1 MNPHSEQARTDRVD
15 LPVLRE
21 QGVRL
26 FMRREDLLFPQLSG
40 NKFRKLKY
48 NLAAAREQGFQR
60 LITFG
65 GAYSNHIHATAAAGR
80 LYGFETVGLIRG
92 DELAGKP
99 LNPTLEDARQAGM
112 QLVFLSR
119 ADYAR
124 RGQPDFRETCLS
136 RFGPA
141 YLLPE
146 GGTNELAIQGCAEML
161 EPGDAQFDFLCC
173 AVGTGGTLAGLVRG
187 AVPGQRVLGY
197 PALKAGGLGAEL
209 LKFIPGENW
218 ELSNHSHGG
227 GYGKVTPELI
237 AFINGFRAQTG
248 IPLDAVYTGKMM
260 LALLE
265 DVQSGRIPSGASV
278 LAIHTGGL
286 QGNRG
291 VNLELRKKNLPLLQ
305 L

>member
-1 MNPHSEQARTDRVD
+1 M
-15 LPVLRE
+15 
-21 QGVRL
+21 RL
-26 FMRREDLLFPQLSG
+26 FLRREDLLFPQLSG

-48 NLAAAREQGFQR
+48 NLAEARRQGFQR

-80 LYGFETVGLIRG
+80 RYGFKTVGLIRG

-124 RGQPDFRETCLS
+124 RGQPDFQETCLAGY
-136 RFGPA
+136 GPA

-146 GGTNELAIQGCAEML
+146 GGTNELAIQGCAEIL
-161 EPGDAQFDFLCC
+161 GPGDAGYDWICC

-187 AVPGQRVLGY
+187 AAPGQRVLGY
-197 PALKAGGLGAEL
+197 PALKADGLRTEL
-209 LKFIPGENW
+209 SRFIQGDSW
-218 ELSNHSHGG
+218 ELSGHSHGG
-227 GYGKVTPELI
+227 GYGKVPAGLI

-248 IPLDAVYTGKMM
+248 IPLDAVYTGKM
-260 LALLE
+260 LYALLD
-265 DVQSGRIPSGASV
+265 DVRTGAIPSGSSV

-291 VNLELRKKNLPLLQ
+291 VNLELQKKNLPLLQ

>member
-1 MNPHSEQARTDRVD
+1 MRPHSEHAQTDPVD

-21 QGVRL
+21 HGVRL
-26 FMRREDLLFPQLSG
+26 FLRREDLLFPQLSG

-48 NLAAAREQGFQR
+48 NLAAARRQGFQR

-80 LYGFETVGLIRG
+80 LYGFETLGLVRG

-112 QLVFLSR
+112 QLMFLSR

-124 RGQPDFRETCLS
+124 RGQPDFQKTCLA
-136 RFGPA
+136 RYGPA

-146 GGTNELAIQGCAEML
+146 GGTNELAIQGCAEIL
-161 EPGDAQFDFLCC
+161 EPGDKQYDLLCC
-173 AVGTGGTLAGLVRG
+173 PVGTGGTLAGLVR
-187 AVPGQRVLGY
+187 AASAGQRVLGY
-197 PALKAGGLGAEL
+197 PALKAEGLRTGL
-209 LKFIPGENW
+209 LTFIPGQNW
-218 ELSNHSHGG
+218 ELSGHSHGG

-248 IPLDAVYTGKMM
+248 IPLDAVYTGKML

-265 DVQSGRIPSGASV
+265 DVKRGHIPPGASV